1 MADAVYKTD
10 DLIASDIDAYLDVHQ
25 HKSLLRFITCGSVD
39 DGKSTLI
46 GRLVY
51 DSKMIFE
58 DQLAALVADSKRVG
72 TQGEEI
78 DFALL
83 VDGLA
88 AEREQ
93 GITIDVAY
101 RFFATEKRKF
111 IVADCPGHE
120 QYTRNMVTG
129 ASTADLAVILI
140 DARKGVLVQTRRH
153 SYLAKLLGI
162 KNIVL
167 AVNKMDLIDYDRDRY
182 NAICDDYR
190 SFAKSI
196 GIDDFACIPISGFKG
211 DNITDKS
218 PNTPWFGGDPLM
230 AHLETVDLDVTTDQ
244 VKPFRLPV
252 QWVNR
257 PNLDF
262 RGFSG
267 LIASGSVKPGDAI
280 RVLPSGKT
288 SAISKIVIMPLSPSP
303 SGVSPSLSP
312 GQAKTGET
320 GLGWGVSAQD
330 QDTDSG
336 RQSPPPAP
344 PLKGRGELD
353 QAVAGQSVTLCFA
366 DEIDCSR
373 GDVIASADAPPE
385 VSDQFEATIVWMDD
399 DAMLVG
405 RSYWLKLGT
414 QLVSATVQA
423 PKYTVNVNT
432 MEHMAA
438 KTLDLNAIGVAEI
451 TTEKPIV
458 FEPYAANRALGGFI
472 LIDKLTNR
480 TVGAGMLHFSLRRA
494 QNVHWQ
500 ATDVTREAHAALKNQ
515 KAKVLWFTGLSGSGK
530 STIANEVEKSLN
542 LMNRHTFLLDGD
554 NVRHGLNKDLGFTE
568 ADRIENIRRVGEVA
582 RLMADAGLIV
592 LTAFISPFRAERE
605 MVRNMLPEGEFIEI
619 FVDTP
624 LEVAE
629 ARDVKG
635 LYKKARSG
643 ALKNFTGIDSPY
655 EPPEHPEIRVNTTA
669 MTPAEAAELIIRAIM
684 PLK

>member
-1 MADAVYKTD
+1 MSDASPHNGIYKTD
-10 DLIASDIDAYLDVHQ
+10 KLIASDIDAYLNVHQ

-46 GRLVY
+46 GRLLY

-58 DQLAALVADSKRVG
+58 DQLATLESDSKRMG
-72 TQGEEI
+72 TQGQEI

-153 SYLAKLLGI
+153 SYLAQLLGI

-167 AVNKMDLIDYDRDRY
+167 AVNKMDLIAYDQAKYD
-182 NAICDDYR
+182 AIVAEYTT
-190 SFAKSI
+190 FANSI
-196 GIDDFACIPISGFKG
+196 GISDFTAMPISGFKG
-211 DNITDKS
+211 DNITQRS
-218 PNTPWFGGDPLM
+218 VHMPWYAGPPLI
-230 AHLETVDLDVTTDQ
+230 AHLETVALDNDADQ
-244 VKPFRLPV
+244 AKPLRMPV

-267 LIASGSVKPGDAI
+267 QIATGIVRPGDAI

-288 SAISKIVIMPLSPSP
+288 STITKIVTL
-303 SGVSPSLSP
+303 
-312 GQAKTGET
+312 E
-320 GLGWGVSAQD
+320 
-330 QDTDSG
+330 
-336 RQSPPPAP
+336 
-344 PLKGRGELD
+344 GELSE
-353 QAVAGQSVTLCFA
+353 AVAGQSVTLCFA

-373 GDVIASADAPPE
+373 GDVIAAADNPPE
-385 VSDQFEATIVWMDD
+385 VSDQFESTIVWMADE
-399 DAMLVG
+399 ALVPG
-405 RSYWLKLGT
+405 RAYWLKLGT
-414 QLVSATVQA
+414 QTVSATVQS
-423 PKYTVNVNT
+423 PKYTINVNN

-438 KTLDLNAIGVAEI
+438 KTLELNAIGVAEI
-451 TTEKPIV
+451 LTDKAIV
-458 FEPYAANRALGGFI
+458 FEPYANNHVLGGYI
-472 LIDKLTNR
+472 LIDKITNA
-480 TVGAGMLHFSLRRA
+480 TVAAGMLHFSLRRA

-500 ATDVTREAHAALKNQ
+500 ATDVGREAHAALKNQ
-515 KAKVLWFTGLSGSGK
+515 KPKILWFTGLSGSGK
-530 STIANEVEKSLN
+530 STIANEVEKTLN
-542 LMNRHTFLLDGD
+542 LLNRHTFLLDGD
-554 NVRHGLNKDLGFTE
+554 NIRHGLNKDLGFTE
-568 ADRIENIRRVGEVA
+568 TDRIENIRRVGEVA
-582 RLMADAGLIV
+582 KLMADAGLIV
-592 LTAFISPFRAERE
+592 LTAFISPFRAERD
-605 MVRNMLPEGEFIEI
+605 MVRAMMPEGEFVEI

-624 LEVAE
+624 IEIAE

-635 LYKKARSG
+635 LYKKARAG
-643 ALKNFTGIDSPY
+643 QLKNFTGIDSPY
-655 EPPEHPEIRVNTTA
+655 EPPENPDIRVNTVE
-669 MTPAEAAELIIRAIM
+669 MSPVEAAEHIVRQLM

>member
-1 MADAVYKTD
+1 MTSPTYETDA
-10 DLIASDIDAYLDVHQ
+10 LIAEDIDAYLDQHQ
-25 HKSLLRFITCGSVD
+25 NKSLLRFITCGSVD

-46 GRLVY
+46 GRLLY

-58 DQLAALVADSKRVG
+58 DQLAALESDSKRVG
-72 TQGEEI
+72 TQGQEI

-111 IVADCPGHE
+111 IVADTPGHE

-129 ASTADLAVILI
+129 ASTADLAVILV

-153 SYLAKLLGI
+153 SYLAHLLGI
-162 KNIVL
+162 KHLVL
-167 AVNKMDLIDYDRDRY
+167 AVNKMDLADYSQETFDQIVAEY
-182 NAICDDYR
+182 SA
-190 SFAKSI
+190 FAEEI
-196 GIDDFACIPISGFKG
+196 GIEEFTAIPISGFKG
-211 DNITDKS
+211 DNITAAPS
-218 PNTPWFGGDPLM
+218 ENTPWYSGPSLID
-230 AHLETVDLDVTTDQ
+230 HLETVEIANVAAQ
-244 VKPFRLPV
+244 EKPFRMPV

-267 LIASGSVKPGDAI
+267 LIGSGTVKPGDVV
-280 RVLPSGKT
+280 RVVPSGKT
-288 SAISKIVIMPLSPSP
+288 SSVKSIV
-303 SGVSPSLSP
+303 
-312 GQAKTGET
+312 TF
-320 GLGWGVSAQD
+320 D
-330 QDTDSG
+330 
-336 RQSPPPAP
+336 
-344 PLKGRGELD
+344 GELD
-353 QAVAGQSVTLCFA
+353 EGVAGQSVTLTLE

-373 GDVIASADAPPE
+373 GDVISAAENPPE
-385 VSDQFEATIVWMDD
+385 ASDQFEATIVWMDEE
-399 DAMLVG
+399 ALKPG
-405 RSYWLKLGT
+405 RGYWLKLASQMVT
-414 QLVSATVQA
+414 ATIQE
-423 PKYTVNVNT
+423 PKYEINVNT
-432 MEHMAA
+432 MQHLAA
-438 KTLDLNAIGVAEI
+438 KTLELNSIGVAEI
-451 TTEKPIV
+451 HTERPIT
-458 FEPYAANRALGGFI
+458 FEPYTDSRALGGFI
-472 LIDKLTNR
+472 LVDKITNA

-500 ATDVTREAHAALKNQ
+500 ATTITRDDHANLKNQ
-515 KAKVLWFTGLSGSGK
+515 KPRVLWFTGLSGSGK
-530 STIANEVEKSLN
+530 STIANAVEQRLN

-582 RLMADAGLIV
+582 KLMTDAGLIV
-592 LTAFISPFRAERE
+592 LTAFISPFRAERDL
-605 MVRNMLPEGEFIEI
+605 VRSMTDECEFIEI

-629 ARDVKG
+629 QRDVKG

-643 ALKNFTGIDSPY
+643 ELKNFTGIDSPY
-655 EPPEHPEIRVNTTA
+655 EAPEQPEIRVNTVE
-669 MTPAEAAELIIRAIM
+669 MTVEEAADHIINAIM